1 MSLAAGAM
9 VDELDL
15 DLFMRQG
22 LDYVE
27 KGSGLERLTRLMLD
41 LGVTHPLPVK
51 RTHEL
56 MAWVR
61 SGEFDRIVGSGEYP
75 RRDEPVDARA
85 AGGDAVSFYAE
96 RMRDAFRD
104 AGESVSSVGQ
114 QLAEWLRGSGRDAD
128 EDEDE
133 DERETAG

>member
-1 MSLAAGAM
+1 M
-9 VDELDL
+9 
-15 DLFMRQG
+15 
-22 LDYVE
+22 
-27 KGSGLERLTRLMLD
+27 
-41 LGVTHPLPVK
+41 PVK

-85 AGGDAVSFYAE
+85 DGGEAVSFYAD

-114 QLAEWLRGSGRDAD
+114 QLAGWLRRDGSDAD
-128 EDEDE
+128 DDA
-133 DERETAG
+133 DDQ